1 MIGNVS
7 QSWLDWNF
15 NAGELDIA
23 RRIKE
28 AVQTGPD
35 AWARIVGTR
44 EDLEAIEEDQQLT
57 PGVYVVYAGPAF
69 KDSSPAGATVEHRWR
84 VVLAVSS
91 KAPGRE
97 ASPRNQ
103 IAGKFLPSL
112 LQALHG
118 YIPEGST
125 TALVP
130 VTPPPIWPNGS
141 FTYYPL
147 AFTSDCVYSTRKG
160 PAIAALASDRRFNHA
175 N

>member
-1 MIGNVS
+1 MIGAAS
-7 QSWLDWNF
+7 QSWADWNF
-15 NAGELDIA
+15 HAGELDIV

-28 AVQTGPD
+28 VTQSGPG

-44 EDLEAIEEDQQLT
+44 EDLEAIQEDQQVT
-57 PGVYVVYAGPAF
+57 PGVYVVYAGAVF
-69 KDSSPAGATVEHRWR
+69 KDSSVAGATVQHQWR
-84 VVLAVSS
+84 VVLAISS

-103 IAGKFLPSL
+103 IAGKFLPGL
-112 LQALHG
+112 LLALHG
-118 YIPEGST
+118 FTPEGST
-125 TALVP
+125 TPLVP
-130 VTPPPIWPNGS
+130 VTPPPIFPSGN

-160 PAIAALASDRRFNHA
+160 PAIGPMASDRRFPNA

>member
-1 MIGNVS
+1 MIGGAS
-7 QSWLDWNF
+7 QAWQDWNF
-15 NAGELDIA
+15 NAGELDIV

-28 AVQTGPD
+28 VAQSGPD

-44 EDLEAIEEDQQLT
+44 DDMEAVTEEQQLT
-57 PGVYVVYAGPAF
+57 PGVYVIYAGFAV
-69 KDSSPAGATVEHRWR
+69 KDASAAGATLEHRWR

-91 KAPGRE
+91 MAPGRE

-112 LQALHG
+112 VQALHG
-118 YIPEGST
+118 YVPEGST
-125 TALVP
+125 TPLVP
-130 VTPPPIWPNGS
+130 TTPPASRTNGH

-160 PAIAALASDRRFNHA
+160 PAIGTLASDRRSINV
-175 N
+175 

>member
-1 MIGNVS
+1 MIAGAS

-15 NAGELDIA
+15 HAGELDIA
-23 RRIKE
+23 RRIKD

-44 EDLEAIEEDQQLT
+44 DDMDAITEEQQLT
-57 PGVYVVYAGPAF
+57 PGVYVIYAGYGV
-69 KDSSPAGATVEHRWR
+69 KDATPGGATIEHRWR
-84 VVLAVSS
+84 VVLAIAS
-91 KAPGRE
+91 KVPGRE

-103 IAGKFLPSL
+103 VAGKFLPAL

-130 VTPPPIWPNGS
+130 TTPPQPRPSGH

-160 PAIAALASDRRFNHA
+160 PAIGALTSDRRFNHA

>member
-1 MIGNVS
+1 MS
-7 QSWLDWNF
+7 SAWADWNF
-15 NAGELDIA
+15 NAGELDLV
-23 RRIKE
+23 RRIKSV
-28 AVQTGPD
+28 AQSGPD

-44 EDLEAIEEDQQLT
+44 DDLEAVTEEKQMT
-57 PGVYVVYAGPAF
+57 PGVYVIYAGFAV
-69 KDSSPAGATVEHRWR
+69 KDASPAGATIEHRWR
-84 VVLAVSS
+84 IVLAVSS

-103 IAGKFLPSL
+103 VAGKFLPAL

-130 VTPPPIWPNGS
+130 ATPPPGKTS
-141 FTYYPL
+141 GHFAYYPL
-147 AFTSDCVYSTRKG
+147 MFTSETVYSTRKG
-160 PAIAALASDRRFNHA
+160 PAIGALASDRRFIHA